1 MSTEPSLII
10 LGSEVRNSKLWDMV
24 TTEANSVQIKFV
36 LEKGDDPIC
45 FPSQIDQTEAV
56 NGKLG

>member
-1 MSTEPSLII
+1 
-10 LGSEVRNSKLWDMV
+10 MV
-24 TTEANSVQIKFV
+24 TTTANSVQIKFV

-56 NGKLG
+56 NGKLGQITVGFNT